1 MSELARLQRL
11 IEHSFRASRWHVEG
25 LTDLEFFHAPVTPC
39 WGVWRRD
46 NATRENVIGTGGFV
60 VDNHGDDPPL
70 VPTIGWRLLHLAVWT
85 DIYRE
90 WTFAVRRPRAEDYD
104 YPGNAADAVAWLERA
119 QDAFVAEVRS
129 LDESRVN
136 DLRPTHYGKQRSVG
150 DVVWDIAIE
159 HTHHGA
165 EIGLLRDLIRG
176 QARDDWYPGPWS

>member
-1 MSELARLQRL
+1 M
-11 IEHSFRASRWHVEG
+11 IEQAFRASRWHVEG
-25 LTDLEFFHAPVTPC
+25 LTDFEFFHEPSPPS

-46 NATRENVIGTGGFV
+46 NAQRQNVLGTGEYV
-60 VDNHGDDPPL
+60 VDDHGDDQPL

-90 WTFAVRRPRAEDYD
+90 WTFAVRRPRADDYD

-119 QDAFVAEVRS
+119 QEAFAGEVRA

-136 DLRPTHYGKQRSVG
+136 DMRPTHDGKQRSVG
-150 DVVWDIAIE
+150 DLIWDIAVE

-165 EIGLLRDLIRG
+165 EIGVLRDLIRG
-176 QARDDWYPGPWS
+176 NARDDWYPGPWQ